1 MKGLRCVGAAVYEYY
16 GAWKLH
22 SVVFVG
28 DALSESWAY
37 KWKGA
42 AVNE

>member
-1 MKGLRCVGAAVYEYY
+1 MQGLGYVEAAVYGYY

-28 DALSESWAY
+28 DALSGSWAY